1 MKLAVFDF
9 DGTLFPRDTL
19 PFLLKQW
26 KKQRMGLRRFVGT
39 CASVGGMYMRY
50 KLGLYEGDAR
60 EYVRRKAMDRF
71 TPIFRR
77 MRKEDVDAFFE
88 RCAQLIL
95 PQLNAA
101 VVDEVKQTQQ
111 QGFHT
116 VLLSGGYQ
124 RLMDYVG
131 AALGFDTVIGTVIH
145 YKAGRVDVSQPLD
158 IVCGDDKATHL
169 RGKFDGT
176 DVDWQAGTAFA
187 DSLSD
192 LSILQLV
199 GTPVAVNP
207 EPELKNHADTMGWR
221 VLLTV

>member
-9 DGTLFPRDTL
+9 DGTLFPKDTL

-26 KKQRMGLRRFVGT
+26 HKQHMGRRRFIST
-39 CASVGGMYMRY
+39 CASVGGMYVRY
-50 KLGLYEGDAR
+50 KLGLYKGDSR
-60 EYVRRKAMDRF
+60 EYVRRKAMDLF

-77 MRKEDVDAFFE
+77 MKKADVDAFFE

-95 PQLNAA
+95 PQLNKD
-101 VVDEVKQTQQ
+101 VVDEMQKTKQ

-116 VLLSGGYQ
+116 VLLSGGFQ

-131 AALGFDTVIGTVIH
+131 APLGFDTIIGTALH
-145 YKAGRVDVSQPLD
+145 YNDGRVDVSQPLD

-169 RGKFDGT
+169 RGTFIAS
-176 DVDWQAGTAFA
+176 DVDWQQSTAYA

-192 LSILQLV
+192 LSILRLV
-199 GTPVAVNP
+199 GTPVTVNP
-207 EPELKNHADTMGWR
+207 EPELKSHAEAMGWR
-221 VLLTV
+221 IISC

>member
-9 DGTLFPRDTL
+9 DGTLFPKDTL

-26 KKQRMGLRRFVGT
+26 GKQHMGRRRFIGT
-39 CASVGGMYMRY
+39 SVSVGGMYVRY
-50 KLGLYEGDAR
+50 KMGLYAGDSR
-60 EYVRRKAMDRF
+60 EFVRRKAMDRF

-77 MRKEDVDAFFE
+77 MSMKDVDAFFD

-101 VVDEVKQTQQ
+101 VVDEMKLAKQL
-111 QGFHT
+111 GFHT

-131 AALGFDTVIGTVIH
+131 QALGFDTIIATALH
-145 YKAGRVDVSQPLD
+145 YKDGCVDATQTLD

-169 RGKFDGT
+169 RGKFGET
-176 DVDWQAGTAFA
+176 EIDWAKSTAYA

-192 LSILQLV
+192 LAILKLV
-199 GTPVAVNP
+199 GVPIAVNP
-207 EPELKNHADTMGWR
+207 EPELKEQAQSLGWR
-221 VLLTV
+221 VLTC

>member
-9 DGTLFPRDTL
+9 DGTLFPKDTL

-26 KKQRMGLRRFVGT
+26 DKQHMGRRRFIGT
-39 CASVGGMYMRY
+39 CVSVGGMYMRY

-60 EYVRRKAMDRF
+60 EYIRRKAMDRF

-77 MRKEDVDAFFE
+77 MNKEDVDAFFE
-88 RCAQLIL
+88 RCAKLIL
-95 PQLNAA
+95 PQLNTA
-101 VVDEVKQTQQ
+101 VVEEIQKTKQ

-131 AALGFDTVIGTVIH
+131 LSLGFDTIIGTALH
-145 YKAGRVDVSQPLD
+145 YKDGRVDVSQPLD

-169 RGKFDGT
+169 RGRFEGAE
-176 DVDWQAGTAFA
+176 VNWQESTAYA

-207 EPELKNHADTMGWR
+207 EPELRAHAETMGWR
-221 VLLTV
+221 VIAC

>member
-9 DGTLFPRDTL
+9 DGTLFPKDTL

-26 KKQRMGLRRFVGT
+26 QKQHMGRRRFIGT
-39 CASVGGMYMRY
+39 CASVGGMYVRY

-60 EYVRRKAMDRF
+60 EYIRRKAMDRF

-77 MRKEDVDAFFE
+77 MMTEDVDAFFE
-88 RCAQLIL
+88 RCAKLIL

-101 VVDEVKQTQQ
+101 VVDEIQKTKQ

-131 AALGFDTVIGTVIH
+131 LSLGFDTVIATALH
-145 YKAGRVDVSQPLD
+145 YKDGRVDVSQPLD

-169 RGKFDGT
+169 RGSFNAAE
-176 DVDWQAGTAFA
+176 VNWQESTAYA

-207 EPELKNHADTMGWR
+207 EPELKAHAETVGWR
-221 VLLTV
+221 LITC